1 MITSSEDQRGQM
13 GFHVEGTQKPWSPI
27 KIGWYFASQVQEHAL
42 GWCMELLSHSL
53 NHWWSTWGKD
63 WVSCGSTG
71 EGNSAVWSGVEPG
84 CTSPRPHLRA
94 DCPWR
99 RFCFWRFLLCGAFQY
114 KLKSL
119 DMGECSF
126 SVCLFAISLWCSFQL
141 YFVDCA
147 VENRWLP
154 CRLEGHWLETGEETL
169 SALTEGCSGAEKC
182 YWVSKGT

>member
-1 MITSSEDQRGQM
+1 MYISFCSGGNEYYSFRCCMGTVESRPETLIDHLRQGLGQ
-13 GFHVEGTQKPWSPI
+13 PWEHRWRQFLVPALLDLPL
-27 KIGWYFASQVQEHAL
+27 KGWL
-42 GWCMELLSHSL
+42 TL
-53 NHWWSTWGKD
+53 GKD
-63 WVSCGSTG
+63 LFL
-71 EGNSAVWSGVEPG
+71 E
-84 CTSPRPHLRA
+84 
-94 DCPWR
+94 
-99 RFCFWRFLLCGAFQY
+99 FLLCGAFQY

-169 SALTEGCSGAEKC
+169 SVLTEGCSGAEKC